1 MLTLEEALEKE
12 GKCVFPVKGV
22 SMMPMLE
29 QGRDTVVI
37 APVRGKLKK
46 YELPLYKK
54 GDAYYLH
61 RIIGVKKKYYVICG
75 DNCIL
80 KEKIPFENVVG
91 VAVGFYKNG
100 KYVSCDNEAYVD
112 YAKKKARGRFF
123 RSIKRNF
130 LYGVERFFGK
140 KQ

>member
-1 MLTLEEALEKE
+1 MNMLTIEEALEKE

-61 RIIGVKKKYYVICG
+61 RIIGVKRNYYVICG
-75 DNCIL
+75 DNRWNKEYGITDRHIIGIL
-80 KEKIPFENVVG
+80 TGVIRDGQEIPVTSR
-91 VAVGFYKNG
+91 
-100 KYVSCDNEAYVD
+100 KYRIYVHLWCDLFPVRAFILRVCQ
-112 YAKKKARGRFF
+112 FV
-123 RSIKRNF
+123 KRR
-130 LYGVERFFGK
+130 LK
-140 KQ
+140 

>member
-1 MLTLEEALEKE
+1 
-12 GKCVFPVKGV
+12 
-22 SMMPMLE
+22 
-29 QGRDTVVI
+29 
-37 APVRGKLKK
+37 
-46 YELPLYKK
+46 
-54 GDAYYLH
+54 
-61 RIIGVKKKYYVICG
+61 
-75 DNCIL
+75 L

-112 YAKKKARGRFF
+112 YAKKKARERIF